1 MADYYMLAGIVY
13 QAPDLCSV
21 FNSRLVGMTVLFSC
35 YYRKKKFEFFSIL
48 NLGSYDQGLETTVTL
63 L

>member
-35 YYRKKKFEFFSIL
+35 YYQKKKILNSSPESIL
-48 NLGSYDQGLETTVTL
+48 DLIFRAWTPL
-63 L
+63 